1 MALHSTAVY
10 GTVSLPKK
18 VIFEPG
24 QILKTD
30 AVPRSRLTTETG
42 LLHCGRGIERMRSIG
57 LPEQL
62 FLLGVGAF
70 LIPLIPFWK
79 IFSKA
84 GYPGAMGL
92 IMLVPSLSLIMLF
105 YLGFAEWPVLRELER
120 LRRQG

>member
-1 MALHSTAVY
+1 
-10 GTVSLPKK
+10 
-18 VIFEPG
+18 
-24 QILKTD
+24 
-30 AVPRSRLTTETG
+30 
-42 LLHCGRGIERMRSIG
+42 MRSIG
-57 LPEQL
+57 LPEQW
-62 FLLGVGAF
+62 FLLGVGAS